1 MRKSPRNSRSP
12 FTSRTTFNSRSPF
25 TSTSCHPFLS
35 SCHPERSEGSAVGLT
50 TAASLRTAVGALALV
65 LLLSAFAFA
74 ADLKVKVLDPQFA
87 AVPNAQIQL
96 IRPTDQ
102 TILATQTTS
111 AEGQATF
118 HIEDSPSLQ
127 LKVLAPGFAE
137 ETRAIQ
143 NQSDLTIN
151 LRIAP
156 SSETILVTATRTP
169 VPGEAAGA
177 SADSLS
183 NAQLTTIQPLAAA
196 DALRILPG
204 AVVNAAG
211 QRGGISSLF
220 VRGGESTYNK
230 LIVDGVAVDTP
241 GQTTDFGVIP
251 LNEADRLEF
260 VRGAQSTLYGSDAM
274 TSVIQVWTRTGSTTI
289 PELRLAADGGNF
301 GTANGNASLSGAW
314 QHFDYNAF
322 ANQFA
327 TNGQGIN
334 NHYSSALQ
342 GANVGLALTDQVA
355 LRVRVR
361 HTNSYTGLPGEWNFN
376 GNDPLVSADGVNF
389 YPLPPDPAEYSHQ
402 NNLLGSVELAI
413 HQPSGWQ
420 HRLTAFDYLYRYS
433 DINLTGDDARITPD
447 GFPFDYPTH
456 EYDHINRIG
465 FEYQGDY
472 SERAWANTTFGYRVE
487 NENGVIGN
495 LLYPPSTPGQRL
507 ENDLYAQQQ
516 LTLGRLNVIAGA
528 RFIHNSDF
536 GNTGVPRVALTL
548 LALRGG
554 NLFSGTRLRFTYATG
569 FMEPALYQVA
579 DGPPYYVPNP
589 GLLPERTRSF
599 EAGIQQNFL
608 AGRWV
613 FNATY
618 FNNLFHDQI
627 EFADN
632 NEGVGQFF
640 NVQKSLAH
648 GAELQLQG
656 KIASRILFNASYT
669 NLSTEYLEAPLCT
682 PANFCDPVFDTGN
695 PLLRRPK
702 HSATALLTYSG
713 NHWGGTLGAS
723 FVGRRPDS
731 DFEGFGVT
739 HAAGYALVN
748 AGVWREINKYVSAY
762 ASAGNIL
769 NQHYNEVVGYPA
781 ITANIRAGLRLTFG
795 GER

>member
-1 MRKSPRNSRSP
+1 MRQSPSNSR
-12 FTSRTTFNSRSPF
+12 RRYNSRNPL
-25 TSTSCHPFLS
+25 TSCHPFICG
-35 SCHPERSEGSAVGLT
+35 CHPERSEGSAVSPS
-50 TAASLRTAVGALALV
+50 TAACPRTTVRALALA
-65 LLLSAFAFA
+65 LLLSVSAYA
-74 ADLKVKVLDPQFA
+74 ADLKVKVLDPQSA
-87 AVPNAQIQL
+87 AVAGAEVSL
-96 IRPTDQ
+96 LRRGEK

-111 AEGQATF
+111 AEGTTTF
-118 HIEDSPSLQ
+118 HTDSTPPFQ
-127 LKVLAPGFAE
+127 IKVLAPGFAE
-137 ETRAIQ
+137 ETIDVSTQ
-143 NQSDLTIN
+143 PDLTVN
-151 LRIAP
+151 LHLAP
-156 SSETILVTATRTP
+156 ASETIIVSATRTP

-177 SADSLS
+177 DVDSLS
-183 NAQLTTIQPLAAA
+183 NAQLSTLQPVAVS
-196 DALRILPG
+196 DTMRVLPG
-204 AVVNAAG
+204 AVVNDAG

-230 LIVDGVAVDTP
+230 VIVDGVAVDTP
-241 GQTTDFGVIP
+241 GQTTDFGTP
-251 LNEADRLEF
+251 SLAEADRLEF

-274 TSVIQVWTRTGSTTI
+274 TSVIQVWTRTGSTPA
-289 PELRLAADGGNF
+289 PELRFGADGGNF
-301 GTANGNASLSGAW
+301 GTANGYASLSGAW

-334 NHYSSALQ
+334 NHYSNALQ

-361 HTNSYTGLPGEWNFN
+361 HSNSYTGLPGEWNFN
-376 GNDPLVSADGVNF
+376 GNDPLVSADGVSF

-413 HQPSGWQ
+413 HTPSGWQ
-420 HRLTAFDYLYRYS
+420 HRLTAFDYLYRYH
-433 DINLTGDDARITPD
+433 DVNLTGDAARVSGN
-447 GFPFDYPTH
+447 GFPFDYPTL

-472 SERAWANTTFGYRVE
+472 AERTWAHTTFGYRVE
-487 NENGVIGN
+487 NENGMISN
-495 LLYPPSTPGQRL
+495 LAYDSFTPGQRL
-507 ENDLYAQQQ
+507 ENDVYAQQQ

-528 RFIHNSDF
+528 RFVHNSDF

-548 LALRGG
+548 LALRGS
-554 NLFSGTRLRFTYATG
+554 NFFSGTRLRFSYATG

-589 GLLPERTRSF
+589 ALLPERTRAF

-632 NEGVGQFF
+632 QQGLGQFF
-640 NVQKSLAH
+640 NVQQSLAH

-656 KIASRILFNASYT
+656 KIGSRILLNASYT

-695 PLLRRPK
+695 PLLRRPRQ
-702 HSATALLTYSG
+702 SATTLLTYSG
-713 NHWGGTLGAS
+713 NRWGADLGAS
-723 FVGRRPDS
+723 VVGRRPDS

-748 AGVWREINKYVSAY
+748 MGFWRAINQHVTAY
-762 ASAGNIL
+762 ANAGNVL

-781 ITANIRAGLRLTFG
+781 ITANFRAGIRFTIG
-795 GER
+795 GGR